1 MYRFNYLYE
10 VFKKFQ
16 RIQRLIAVATM
27 QKGAMDERTNVV
39 VIIIIIIIIIFF
51 NNKLTSA
58 TSTKYRQ

>member
-39 VIIIIIIIIIFF
+39 VIIIIIIFF

-58 TSTKYRQ
+58 TSTQYRQ